1 MVNITMKPNG
11 VSVALP
17 CAPIQ
22 GAAPSRLHVATVVLL
37 AKDTAQIQGSAVGDA
52 KYGGQG
58 SRAWSPPV

>member
-1 MVNITMKPNG
+1 MITNITMKPFG
-11 VSVALP
+11 VNALP

-22 GAAPSRLHVATVVLL
+22 GASPRLRVATVVHM
-37 AKDTAQIQGSAVGDA
+37 AVGTAQFQGAAVGDA

>member
-11 VSVALP
+11 VNVAQP

-22 GAAPSRLHVATVVLL
+22 GAPLSRLHVATVVQL
-37 AKDTAQIQGSAVGDA
+37 AKRSSQFRGAAVGDA

>member
-1 MVNITMKPNG
+1 MVNTTMKPN
-11 VSVALP
+11 SISALP

-22 GAAPSRLHVATVVLL
+22 GAALSRLHVETVVVL
-37 AKDTAQIQGSAVGDA
+37 ADGFAQVKGAAVGDA